1 MGYYEKEYRS
11 RLSINRDSNP
21 LFILIAINLSVFVLF
36 AFIKVIYFFNDN
48 IGMYDSQVLN
58 WVALPADLSVFITR
72 PWTLITHF
80 FMHDGLWHVIG
91 NMLWLWVFGYILQDL
106 TGPKK
111 VVPIYIYGALAGAL
125 FYVLAY
131 NFIPVLKPDLPYSKA
146 LGASAGVMAVAVATT
161 MLAPAYRIFPMIMGG
176 IPLWV
181 LTVLFV
187 VIDLATIPYN
197 NPGGHIAHIAGA
209 GMGVLFIFMMRK
221 GYDLDGWMN
230 DFFTWVNDLFRP
242 DKPKKGKLIKDQLF
256 YRSTTRPY
264 KKTLNLSQQ
273 RIDEILDKINQKGYD
288 HLSEEEKELLK
299 RASQE
304 DKL

>member
-1 MGYYEKEYRS
+1 MGFYEKEYRS
-11 RLSINRDSNP
+11 RMSKNRESNP
-21 LFILIAINLSVFVLF
+21 LFMLIAVNLTVFILF
-36 AFIKVIYFFNDN
+36 AFIKVIYYFNNN

-91 NMLWLWVFGYILQDL
+91 NMIWLWVFGFILQDL
-106 TGPKK
+106 AGPKK
-111 VVPIYIYGALAGAL
+111 VIPIYIYGAMAGAL
-125 FYVLAY
+125 FFILAY
-131 NFIPVLKPDLPYSKA
+131 NFIPVLQVNLPYAKA
-146 LGASAGVMAVAVATT
+146 LGASAGVMAIAVATT
-161 MLAPAYRIFPMIMGG
+161 MLAPGYRIFPMIMGG

-181 LTVLFV
+181 LTVIFIL
-187 VIDLATIPYN
+187 IDLATIPYN
-197 NPGGHIAHIAGA
+197 NAGGHIAHIAGA
-209 GMGVLFIFMMRK
+209 GMGALFIFFMRK

-242 DKPKKGKLIKDQLF
+242 DKPKKGKRVKDQLF
-256 YRSTTRPY
+256 YRSTTKAY

-273 RIDEILDKINQKGYD
+273 RVDEILDKINQKGYD
-288 HLSEEEKELLK
+288 HLTEEEKELLK

-304 DKL
+304 DML

>member
-1 MGYYEKEYRS
+1 MSK
-11 RLSINRDSNP
+11 NRESNP
-21 LFILIAINLSVFVLF
+21 LFMLIAINLTVFILF
-36 AFIKVIYFFNDN
+36 AFIKVIYYFNNN
-48 IGMYDSQVLN
+48 IGMYDPQILN

-91 NMLWLWVFGYILQDL
+91 NMIWLWVFGFILQDL
-106 TGPKK
+106 AGPKK

-125 FYVLAY
+125 FFVLAY
-131 NFIPVLKPDLPYSKA
+131 NFIPVLQVNLPYSKA
-146 LGASAGVMAVAVATT
+146 LGASAGVMAIAVATT
-161 MLAPAYRIFPMIMGG
+161 MLAPGYRIFPMIMGG

-181 LTVLFV
+181 LTVIFIL
-187 VIDLATIPYN
+187 IDLATIPYN
-197 NPGGHIAHIAGA
+197 NAGGHIAHIAGA
-209 GMGVLFIFMMRK
+209 GMGALFIFMMRK

-230 DFFTWVNDLFRP
+230 DFFTWVNDLFKP
-242 DKPKKGKLIKDQLF
+242 DKPKKGKRVKDQLF
-256 YRSTTRPY
+256 YRTTTKAY

-273 RIDEILDKINQKGYD
+273 RVDEILDKINQKGYD

-304 DKL
+304 DML